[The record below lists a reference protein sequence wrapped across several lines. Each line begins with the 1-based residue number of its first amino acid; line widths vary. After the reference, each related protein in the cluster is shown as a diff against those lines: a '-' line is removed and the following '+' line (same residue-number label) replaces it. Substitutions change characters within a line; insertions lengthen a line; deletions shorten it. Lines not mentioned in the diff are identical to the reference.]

1 MAYIVYVPL
10 DPQTHE
16 HNDGFKRMK
25 LWYING
31 YNVYNPKKM
40 EGCKHQ
46 EKDRWHLHHVIF
58 EHDHLEI

>member
-1 MAYIVYVPL
+1 MAI
-10 DPQTHE
+10 T
-16 HNDGFKRMK
+16 
-25 LWYING
+25 IT
-31 YNVYNPKKM
+31 YNVYNTKKM